1 MIVHNLLTGL
11 SQAYIIETKNGL
23 TLVDTGDPLSE
34 RVFLRK
40 FKELNRCDVNLIF
53 LTHAH
58 IDHYGCANSLRE
70 VTGARIAIHHAD
82 RVDLAAGKS
91 NLGYTRG
98 RGRFIG
104 HIFPLIEKVLN
115 PVPTH
120 ADILL
125 QDGDELTEFG
135 IEGRVLYT
143 PGHTIGSSCLLLQDK
158 YAFVG
163 DLLSSNGKPHIQRY
177 FAQDWSQI
185 PGSVKAL
192 KTTNPEWVY
201 TGHGKYPI
209 YKTALQALK

>member
-1 MIVHNLLTGL
+1 M
-11 SQAYIIETKNGL
+11 
-23 TLVDTGDPLSE
+23 VDTGAPKSE
-34 RVFLRK
+34 NKILRK
-40 FKELNRCDVNLIF
+40 FKELNRFDLKLIF

-58 IDHYGCANSLRE
+58 IDHYGCANSLRK

-82 RVDLAAGKS
+82 ENDLAAGNT

-98 RGRFIG
+98 RGKFIG
-104 HIFPLIEKVLN
+104 RIFPLIEKVLN
-115 PVPTH
+115 PVPTP

-135 IEGRVLYT
+135 FEGRILYT
-143 PGHTIGSSCLLLQDK
+143 PGHTIGSSSLILQNN

-185 PGSVKAL
+185 PESVKVLQAI
-192 KTTNPEWVY
+192 NPEWVY
-201 TGHGKYPI
+201 TGHGKNPI
-209 YKTALQALK
+209 SNAALQALE

>member
-1 MIVHNLLTGL
+1 VIVHNLATGL
-11 SQAYIIETKNGL
+11 SQAYIIETKRCL
-23 TLVDTGDPLSE
+23 TLVDTGAPISE
-34 RVFLRK
+34 RFILRK
-40 FKELNRCDVNLIF
+40 FKELNRFDLNLIF

-58 IDHYGCANSLRE
+58 IDHCGCANSLRE

-82 RVDLAAGKS
+82 RVDLAEGKT

-98 RGRFIG
+98 RGRLIG

-115 PVPTH
+115 PVPTR

-125 QDGDELTEFG
+125 QDGDELTEYG
-135 IEGRVLYT
+135 IEGKVLYT
-143 PGHTIGSSCLLLQDK
+143 PGHTKGSSSLLIQNK

-163 DLLSSNGKPHIQRY
+163 DLLSSNGKPHVQQY

-185 PGSVKAL
+185 PISVEML
-192 KTTNPEWVY
+192 KTINPEWVY

-209 YKTALQALK
+209 NKAALNALE